1 MMDKVKLG
9 DCCVKIGSG
18 ATPKGG
24 AAVYIDSGTSF
35 IRSQNVY
42 NMHFDFE
49 EWLRFSVSVP
59 DYACCDKNIFKA
71 LIKALEHSTVGYG
84 KYQILKED
92 CRNKGFW
99 KNL

>member
-1 MMDKVKLG
+1 MLG
-9 DCCVKIGSG
+9 SDILKTLSKQLYYKEFTFPVAYTGEVI
-18 ATPKGG
+18 KG
-24 AAVYIDSGTSF
+24 YID
-35 IRSQNVY
+35 IH
-42 NMHFDFE
+42 MHFDFE

-71 LIKALEHSTVGYG
+71 LIRVLEHSTVGYG